1 MLLEKY
7 SWPIVHYSFLLASI
21 WFSLTF
27 SLYNEHLMSFLPG
40 RLQREAEAGA
50 RTSEAG

>member
-7 SWPIVHYSFLLASI
+7 SCPIVHYSLLLASI

-27 SLYNEHLMSFLPG
+27 SLYNEHLMSLLQG
-40 RLQREAEAGA
+40 RLQREMAEA